1 MTESDNGASVTS
13 YQARE
18 VRRARRVAL
27 VFGALALLAV
37 AASQMVGAET
47 AQFSLWIAK
56 SGGDAATVAFSVSTS
71 WLLTAA
77 VLGLL
82 STRVWRGGAS
92 VRWHRYLAIV
102 APLIVFALLATI
114 LAGVPANLN
123 RLVTGSL
130 AYAGPVAIGA
140 LAGIISERSGVLNIA
155 IEGKF
160 LLGAAAG
167 TLASSIL
174 GVAIAG
180 PIAGA
185 IMGSLMGFLL
195 AWLGLRF
202 KVDQIIVGVVINIG
216 AAGVT
221 DFLFLR
227 VFSRYPELNL
237 PVSIGD
243 VRIPLLA
250 DLPIIGPLIFV
261 GSPYLYGAVAL
272 VLFFS
277 YMLYR
282 TTWGLRLR
290 AAGEH
295 PSAAGTV
302 GVDVIALRYRAM
314 LIAGALAG
322 LAGSSLALSG
332 TGGFAMGISA
342 GRGFI
347 ALAAVIFGAWNPIAA
362 FGAALVFAFADS
374 VQSLLSILGVPIPPQ
389 ILNSVPYIV
398 TIVVVA
404 GLVGRVRGPAAAGQP
419 YQQG

>member
-1 MTESDNGASVTS
+1 MTVTPHVAGATEIKA
-13 YQARE
+13 ARS
-18 VRRARRVAL
+18 ARITAILFAL
-27 VFGALALLAV
+27 FAV
-37 AASQMVGAET
+37 ASAAASRAVGDEHAR
-47 AQFSLWIAK
+47 FSLWIAE
-56 SGGDAATVAFSVSTS
+56 SGGDAVNLDLPVAIGWIVSAFI
-71 WLLTAA
+71 AA
-77 VLGLL
+77 V
-82 STRVWRGGAS
+82 SAARIWIGGAG
-92 VRWHRYLAIV
+92 VRWRRYLAAALPI
-102 APLIVFALLATI
+102 LILSILAT
-114 LAGVPANLN
+114 LLNGVPANLN

-160 LLGAAAG
+160 LMGAAAG
-167 TLASSIL
+167 TLASSVL

-180 PIAGA
+180 PIAWALMGA
-185 IMGSLMGFLL
+185 AMGFLL
-195 AWLGLRF
+195 AWFGLRF
-202 KVDQIIVGVVINIG
+202 KVDQIIVGVVLNIA
-216 AAGVT
+216 AAGIT

-227 VFSRYPELNL
+227 VFSRYRELNL
-237 PVSIGD
+237 PISID
-243 VRIPLLA
+243 DIRIPLLA
-250 DLPIIGPLIFV
+250 DLPVIGPLIFV
-261 GSPYLYGAVAL
+261 GSPYLYGSIVL
-272 VLFFS
+272 VVFFT

-290 AAGEH
+290 ASGEQ

-302 GVDVIALRYRAM
+302 GVDVIKLRYRAM

-374 VQSLLSILGVPIPPQ
+374 AQSLLSILGVPVPPQ
-389 ILNSVPYIV
+389 FLASVPYIV

-419 YQQG
+419 YEQG

>member
-1 MTESDNGASVTS
+1 V
-13 YQARE
+13 QW
-18 VRRARRVAL
+18 RRY
-27 VFGALALLAV
+27 LAV
-37 AASQMVGAET
+37 A
-47 AQFSLWIAK
+47 LPI
-56 SGGDAATVAFSVSTS
+56 
-71 WLLTAA
+71 LI
-77 VLGLL
+77 L
-82 STRVWRGGAS
+82 S
-92 VRWHRYLAIV
+92 I
-102 APLIVFALLATI
+102 LAT
-114 LAGVPANLN
+114 LLNGVPANLN

-160 LLGAAAG
+160 LMGAAAG
-167 TLASSIL
+167 TLASSIF

-185 IMGSLMGFLL
+185 LMGAGMGFLL
-195 AWLGLRF
+195 AWFGLRF
-202 KVDQIIVGVVINIG
+202 KVDQIIVGVVINIA
-216 AAGVT
+216 AAGIT

-227 VFSRYPELNL
+227 VFSRYRELNL
-237 PVSIGD
+237 PISID
-243 VRIPLLA
+243 DIRIPFLA
-250 DLPIIGPLIFV
+250 DLPVLGSLIFV
-261 GSPYLYGAVAL
+261 GSPYLYGSIAL
-272 VLFFS
+272 VLFFT

-290 AAGEH
+290 AAGEQ

-302 GVDVIALRYRAM
+302 GVDVIKLRYRAM

-322 LAGSSLALSG
+322 LAGSALALSG

-374 VQSLLSILGVPIPPQ
+374 AQSLLSILGVPVPPQ
-389 ILNSVPYIV
+389 FLASVPYII

-419 YQQG
+419 YEQG

>member
-1 MTESDNGASVTS
+1 MTSTPHVVGAAEMKA
-13 YQARE
+13 ARS
-18 VRRARRVAL
+18 ARITAMLFAL
-27 VFGALALLAV
+27 FAV
-37 AASQMVGAET
+37 ASAAASRAVGDEYAR
-47 AQFSLWIAK
+47 FSLWIAE
-56 SGGDAATVAFSVSTS
+56 SGGDSVSLDLPVAIGWIAS
-71 WLLTAA
+71 ALIAA
-77 VLGLL
+77 V
-82 STRVWRGGAS
+82 SAARIWIGGAK
-92 VRWHRYLAIV
+92 VQWRRYLAV
-102 APLIVFALLATI
+102 ALPILILSILAT
-114 LAGVPANLN
+114 LLNGVPANLN

-160 LLGAAAG
+160 LMGAAAG
-167 TLASSIL
+167 TLASSIF

-185 IMGSLMGFLL
+185 LMGAGMGFLL
-195 AWLGLRF
+195 AWFGLRF
-202 KVDQIIVGVVINIG
+202 KVDQIIVGVVINIA
-216 AAGVT
+216 AAGIT

-227 VFSRYPELNL
+227 VFSRYRELNL
-237 PVSIGD
+237 PISID
-243 VRIPLLA
+243 DIRIPFLA
-250 DLPIIGPLIFV
+250 DLPVLGSLIFV
-261 GSPYLYGAVAL
+261 GSPYLYGSIAL
-272 VLFFS
+272 VLFFT

-290 AAGEH
+290 AAGEQ

-302 GVDVIALRYRAM
+302 GVDVIKLRYRAM

-322 LAGSSLALSG
+322 LAGSALALSG

-374 VQSLLSILGVPIPPQ
+374 AQSLLSILGVPVPPQ
-389 ILNSVPYIV
+389 FLASVPYII

-419 YQQG
+419 YEQG

>member
-1 MTESDNGASVTS
+1 MPEVSSVREITA
-13 YQARE
+13 YQ
-18 VRRARRVAL
+18 VRANSRARKIAL
-27 VFGALALLAV
+27 MFGVLALLATS
-37 AASQMVGAET
+37 ASQAVGSGTAE
-47 AQFSLWIAK
+47 FSLWIAK
-56 SGGDAATVAFSVSTS
+56 SGGEAATISFNVSLV
-71 WLLTAA
+71 WLITAA
-77 VLGLL
+77 LFGLL
-82 STRVWRGGAS
+82 AIRVWRGGAEIQW
-92 VRWHRYLAIV
+92 RRYLAI
-102 APLIVFALLATI
+102 IVPIAVLAVLATLLAGI
-114 LAGVPANLN
+114 PANLN

-185 IMGSLMGFLL
+185 VVGSLMGFLL

-243 VRIPLLA
+243 LRIPLLA
-250 DLPIIGPLIFV
+250 DVPIIGPLLFV
-261 GSPYLYGAVAL
+261 GSPYLYGAIVL
-272 VLFFS
+272 VLFFT

-302 GVDVIALRYRAM
+302 GIDVIALRYRAM
-314 LIAGALAG
+314 IIAGALAG

-374 VQSLLSILGVPIPPQ
+374 VQSLMSILGVPIPSQ
-389 ILNSVPYIV
+389 ILSSVPYVV